1 MAIIT
6 IKITEQQLKN
16 LLCQGEIVLNL
27 SGEQSLAQPRPN
39 HVSFF
44 QLIRMW
50 AEKLVQTGNLRT
62 AETYRSAL
70 AHFSSFR
77 DGVDLL
83 LPDITPTLMEEY
95 QSYLRSRQL
104 TMNTVS
110 FHMRILRSVYH
121 KGIKQGL
128 AVDCQPFRGV
138 YTGHAPTQ
146 KRALTAE
153 MMKQV
158 ASLEQLNAQLLF
170 ARDMFLLSFLLRGM
184 SFVDMAYLK
193 PTDIHDGRLFYKR
206 HKTGQMMS
214 IRWEQRMQ
222 DLVNLHPN
230 PSAPYLLPIITKQN
244 GKERNQYRHRQTRI
258 NHDLKTIAQM
268 AGIKTKLTMYCARH
282 SWATIA
288 RELQVPLNVISRA
301 MGHTDEKTTEIY
313 IRSVETEVVD
323 QANEKIIKL
332 L

>member
-6 IKITEQQLKN
+6 IKITEQQLMH
-16 LLCQGEIVLNL
+16 LLSQGEIVLNL
-27 SGEQSLAQPRPN
+27 SGEQSSAQPRPN
-39 HVSFF
+39 QVGFL
-44 QLIRMW
+44 QLIKQW
-50 AEKLVQTGNLRT
+50 AEKMEQTGNQRT

-70 AHFSSFR
+70 AHFSRFR
-77 DGVDLL
+77 DGADLL
-83 LPDITPTLMEEY
+83 LHDITPTLMEEY

-128 AVDCQPFRGV
+128 AVDCKPFRDV
-138 YTGHAPTQ
+138 YTGNAQTQ
-146 KRALTAE
+146 KRALTAD
-153 MMKQV
+153 MLKRV
-158 ASLEQLNAQLLF
+158 ASLNQLNPQQLY

-193 PTDIHDGRLFYKR
+193 PTDIRDGRLFYKR
-206 HKTGQMMS
+206 HKTGQMLS

-222 DLVNLHPN
+222 DLVNLYPN

-244 GKERNQYRHRQTRI
+244 GKERNQYRHCQTCI
-258 NHDLKTIAQM
+258 NRNLKAIAEM
-268 AGIKTKLTMYCARH
+268 AGIKTRLTMYCSRH

-288 RELQVPLNVISRA
+288 RELQVPLNVISKA
-301 MGHTDEKTTEIY
+301 MGHSNEKTTEIY
-313 IRSVETEVVD
+313 IRSVDTE
-323 QANEKIIKL
+323 A
-332 L
+332 